1 MIIDCHTH
9 LNNYHDETV
18 DDIQGCLSRL
28 QTAMRRNRVDA
39 LIVLTSYKV
48 SPGRPSTAAVI
59 DAVDSMPTST
69 SSPASPGRPSAR
81 PTWRRARGFL
91 EAGTIKGLKLY
102 PGYEP
107 FYPADPKLA
116 PAYRLAEEFDVPVM
130 IHTGDTYSPT
140 GRVKYSH
147 PLNVDDV
154 AVDYPKVK
162 FVICHLGNPWFRDC
176 MEVVYK
182 NDNVYTDMSGLT
194 LGDFTDRFEAYM
206 RQQLKEMILW
216 GVNPKKV
223 LFGTDWPLATM
234 ESYLQFMEELK
245 LPPRDKE
252 LMQHRNTAELFK
264 LDVAEKPTLGIGSL
278 FRVSE
283 TGRLRRA
290 NPAPRRRRRSPARRD
305 PPRRARADGCG
316 ASRPAPAATLRSR
329 RRRRSTRVR
338 PRVESPD
345 VEL

>member
-18 DDIQGCLSRL
+18 DDIQGCLARL
-28 QTAMRRNRVDA
+28 TTAMRRNRVDA
-39 LIVLTSYKV
+39 ALILTSYKI

-59 DAVDSMPTST
+59 EAVEQNPHLYVVAGISWETFGETDV
-69 SSPASPGRPSAR
+69 AAL
-81 PTWRRARGFL
+81 RGFL

-116 PAYRLAEEFDVPVM
+116 PAYQLAEEFDVPVM

-147 PLNVDDV
+147 PLNVDDA

-216 GVNPKKV
+216 GVNPNKV

-234 ESYLQFMEELK
+234 ESYVQFMEELK
-245 LPPRDKE
+245 LPARDKE

-264 LDVAEKPTLGIGSL
+264 LDVPARPTLGIGSL
-278 FRVSE
+278 FR
-283 TGRLRRA
+283 RI
-290 NPAPRRRRRSPARRD
+290 
-305 PPRRARADGCG
+305 
-316 ASRPAPAATLRSR
+316 
-329 RRRRSTRVR
+329 
-338 PRVESPD
+338 
-345 VEL
+345 

>member
-9 LNNYHDETV
+9 LNNYHDEAV
-18 DDIQGCLSRL
+18 DDIQGCLTRL

-39 LIVLTSYKV
+39 ALILTSYKV

-59 DAVDSMPTST
+59 EAVEQYPHLYVVAGISWANFSQDDVDAL
-69 SSPASPGRPSAR
+69 
-81 PTWRRARGFL
+81 RGFL
-91 EAGTIKGLKLY
+91 EADTIKGLKIY

-107 FYPADPKLA
+107 FYPADSKLA

-130 IHTGDTYSPT
+130 IHTGDTYAPT

-147 PLNVDDV
+147 PLHVDDV

-216 GVNPKKV
+216 GVNPNKV
-223 LFGTDWPLATM
+223 LYGTDWPLSTM
-234 ESYLQFMEELK
+234 ESYVQFMEELK
-245 LPPRDKE
+245 LPVRDKE
-252 LMQHRNTAELFK
+252 MMLYRNVTALFK
-264 LDVAEKPTLGIGSL
+264 LDVQPKTTLGIASL
-278 FRVSE
+278 FR
-283 TGRLRRA
+283 RI
-290 NPAPRRRRRSPARRD
+290 
-305 PPRRARADGCG
+305 
-316 ASRPAPAATLRSR
+316 
-329 RRRRSTRVR
+329 
-338 PRVESPD
+338 
-345 VEL
+345 